1 MYRPY
6 TLFLTL
12 GTVLLVL
19 GLIPFGRFLWGYISH
34 DSSGHIQL
42 LIFGMTL
49 LVGAI
54 VSYTLGVIADLIRI
68 NRIILE
74 KNLELSRRTFVDVE
88 SE

>member
-1 MYRPY
+1 
-6 TLFLTL
+6 
-12 GTVLLVL
+12 
-19 GLIPFGRFLWGYISH
+19 
-34 DSSGHIQL
+34 
-42 LIFGMTL
+42 MTL